1 MGGIKMAIKLSEEE
15 FKGLKGQGFIPQ
27 RGKEYFVCRVITKD
41 GSLNSKEMSKVSEIA
56 EKYGRGYSSFTTRL
70 TVEIPWIKYEDIEK
84 VKDELKEVELY
95 SGGTGNRV
103 RPIVAC
109 KGTVC
114 TYGLIDTQK
123 LAREVHKR
131 FYEEFYDVVLPHKF
145 KIGIGG
151 CPNNCI
157 KPELNDLGIVAQRK
171 PKVVEENCMGCK
183 ICSVEEV
190 CKIKACKVEDGK
202 IKIDFN
208 KCNNCGLCIDKCHFN
223 GVELHKEGVKVF
235 VGGKWGKKPKI
246 GEAFSDITSIE
257 EAMEITKKLIIY
269 YKEKGNPKERFG
281 RLIERVGLDKIKK
294 EI

>member
-1 MGGIKMAIKLSEEE
+1 MAINLSEDE
-15 FKGLKGQGFIPQ
+15 FKTLKGQGFIPQ
-27 RGKEYFVCRVITKD
+27 RGKDYFVCRVITKD
-41 GSLNSKEMSKVSEIA
+41 GSLNSEEMSKVSYIA
-56 EKYGRGYSSFTTRL
+56 KKYGRGYSSFTTRL
-70 TVEIPWIKYEDIEK
+70 TVEIPWIKYEDIQK
-84 VKDELKEVELY
+84 VRDELKEVGLY

-114 TYGLIDTQK
+114 SYGLIDTQK
-123 LAREVHKR
+123 LAREVHQK

-157 KPELNDLGIVAQRK
+157 KPELNDLGIVGQKK
-171 PKVVEENCMGCK
+171 PKVIYENCVGCK
-183 ICSVEEV
+183 VCSVE
-190 CKIKACKVEDGK
+190 KICRFNACEVEDGK

-223 GVELHKEGVKVF
+223 GVELDKEGVKIF
-235 VGGKWGKKPKI
+235 VGGKWGKKPRI
-246 GEAFSDITSIE
+246 GESFSDIISIE
-257 EAMEITKKLIIY
+257 EAMKMTEKIINY
-269 YKEKGNPKERFG
+269 YKENGKSKERFG
-281 RLIERVGLDKIKK
+281 SLVERVGLDNIKK